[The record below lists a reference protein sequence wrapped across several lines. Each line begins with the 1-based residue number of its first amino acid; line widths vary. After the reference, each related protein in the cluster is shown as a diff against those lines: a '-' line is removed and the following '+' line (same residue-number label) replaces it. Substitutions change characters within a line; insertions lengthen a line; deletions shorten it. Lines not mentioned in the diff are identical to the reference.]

1 MIEGAAGEA
10 QFSDACVND
19 PTVIALRRR
28 VAAEVDNTM
37 DEDAAV
43 VSITLRDGT
52 TVTKHVTHC
61 IGGLAHPMSDS
72 DLEAKF
78 RALCDPI
85 IASEQID
92 RLIEACWQLDRPNR
106 LDDIASVTVPRSS
119 VQSFYA
125 GAAVPRAEPQR
136 GERRG
141 S

>member
-72 DLEAKF
+72 DFGSEIS
-78 RALCDPI
+78 RALRPDNRQR
-85 IASEQID
+85 AD
-92 RLIEACWQLDRPNR
+92 R
-106 LDDIASVTVPRSS
+106 
-119 VQSFYA
+119 
-125 GAAVPRAEPQR
+125 
-136 GERRG
+136 
-141 S
+141 